1 MGSSSSKNAGEGDEK
16 DSPGLLGRLIPRA
29 QAITEGNRK
38 RRASVKLPPKAVR
51 SSPADW
57 PFIEV
62 WQTALTSVNTGLASV
77 MHLHRSVCKGCMG
90 LSEQSMPQHVQQ

>member
-1 MGSSSSKNAGEGDEK
+1 MGSSSSKTAGEGDEK
-16 DSPGLLGRLIPRA
+16 EGPGLLGRLNAIPRA

-38 RRASVKLPPKAVR
+38 RRASSVKLPPKAVR

-62 WQTALTSVNTGLASV
+62 SIPKVLMQP
-77 MHLHRSVCKGCMG
+77 MHNSRRSATW
-90 LSEQSMPQHVQQ
+90 SHAFATRA

>member
-1 MGSSSSKNAGEGDEK
+1 MGSRSSKTATGGYADEK
-16 DSPGLLGRLIPRA
+16 DSPGLLGRLNAIPRA

-51 SSPADW
+51 SSQADW

-62 WQTALTSVNTGLASV
+62 GSLSALYHAFRNSLVLLMFEKVSHITRRA
-77 MHLHRSVCKGCMG
+77 MK
-90 LSEQSMPQHVQQ
+90 